1 MTLPAPEF
9 PLSLPD
15 ALQHLRDALGA
26 NYGGET
32 DASALTRAMGVDAVV
47 APTGPSGAAQAHPR
61 PWATAARLIRDN
73 TEYEVNK
80 GLQARIDRKLA
91 GLERQQAGAD
101 ARAGIEAYLPEL
113 EGVAGAARSGS
124 VPTEGVW

>member
-1 MTLPAPEF
+1 MSLTAPTYPLPT
-9 PLSLPD
+9 PD
-15 ALQHLRDALGA
+15 ALQALRDALGD
-26 NYGGET
+26 NYGAAT
-32 DASALTRAMGVDAVV
+32 DDTTLTRALGVDAVTV
-47 APTGPSGAAQAHPR
+47 GGAVHPR
-61 PWATAARLIRDN
+61 PWATAARLIRFN